1 MLYLDILLRMIM
13 NKTGITST
21 IITIAAI
28 ITAAPRL
35 VVAMMRSEGL
45 SIPPSWNETWTI
57 ISIFL
62 SIGMAIL
69 EGLAF
74 GVVFNA
80 WRREK
85 NKTRSVILIAL
96 AIFSALMFVG
106 MVAPSVVASV
116 KNVNIEKVFDQWGIL
131 LWAWATC
138 VSLST
143 ISIVMSVGYSEISQ
157 NSPNFGM
164 KYKSRF
170 DEPKRKRGR
179 PPKIERG

>member
-1 MLYLDILLRMIM
+1 M
-13 NKTGITST
+13 NKTGTTST

-45 SIPPSWNETWTI
+45 ILPPTWLETWTV

-62 SIGMAIL
+62 SIGLAIL

-85 NKTRSVILIAL
+85 NRIRSVILISLAL
-96 AIFSALMFVG
+96 FSALMFVG

-131 LWAWATC
+131 LWGWATC

-157 NSPNFGM
+157 NHPNFGK
-164 KYKSRF
+164 KYKKSNGLTL
-170 DEPKRKRGR
+170 RKRGR
-179 PPKIERG
+179 PKKIEL